1 MSRIW
6 LIRHAQSS
14 GLPGVAIGAG
24 DPSLNDP
31 GRAQARRLA
40 ATMAARP
47 LVRIVCSD
55 RQRALETA
63 RIVAE
68 QHGLDVE
75 TTDALREID
84 FGDWEGRFLGD
95 LRSEEPLAAK
105 AWEDDI
111 RVTPPGFGES
121 LADLERRVEVLW
133 ASMQPLPVRG
143 EVAFVGH
150 QGSLAVLRSA
160 ITGESVSEAF
170 ATRLGLAGAVALA
183 VAVG

>member
-1 MSRIW
+1 VTCIW

-14 GLPGVAIGAG
+14 ALPGVAIGAG
-24 DPSLNDP
+24 DPSLNDD
-31 GRAQARRLA
+31 GRAQAQRLA
-40 ATMAARP
+40 ASMAARP
-47 LVRIVCSD
+47 LVRIVSSD
-55 RQRALETA
+55 RRRALETA

-68 QHGLDVE
+68 QHGLAVE
-75 TTDALREID
+75 TTAALREID

-95 LRSEEPLAAK
+95 LWSEEPLAAK

-150 QGSLAVLRSA
+150 QGSLAVLRAA
-160 ITGESVSEAF
+160 ITGESVSDAF
-170 ATRLGLAGAVALA
+170 ARRLDLAGAVALSVDA
-183 VAVG
+183 A